1 MNIPNKSREELANEL
16 EKSRKRI
23 SSLEEENL
31 KLRNDK
37 ERVFS
42 SFERFI
48 SQTALDFLELP
59 LEFDIYQFIGEK
71 IGKLIGEGFVI
82 ISTYTHD
89 GDTFKVKNIAGNPL
103 KIKLL
108 RDNFP
113 EKDLN
118 DFTVQWDL
126 LTEKGKEALSKNLLY
141 QVNGGLFEILGGPVP
156 ENDCQ
161 ELEKLLKIGEIY
173 VIGFKWDERIYGSA
187 SIFLDVGDV
196 LDSSALQTLVNL
208 SSVALKNRTAEE
220 ALCDSEKKFRN
231 LFNNAN
237 DAIFLHKL
245 TEDGISGNFVEINS
259 IASQIL
265 GYTHEELLQM
275 SPKDIEDLESF
286 VGSNHM
292 KDLAKKDKITFETA
306 LVSNDGVKIPVE
318 ISTHI
323 FTLNQDKLSLSIA
336 RDITERKKMEE
347 KLQISLEEKEMLL
360 REIHHRVKNN
370 LMIISS
376 LLNLQ
381 SRYIKDKEVLD
392 VFKDSQNRAR
402 SMALIHDRLYQSSHL
417 KSIDIGDYIRTL
429 ASALFRTYA
438 TDFDRINLNF
448 NVEEVMIDINTMI
461 PVGLIVNELLS
472 NCLKH
477 AFPNDRSGQIDIG
490 FHYNHPKYRLT
501 VTDNGV
507 GFPENIDYKNTKS
520 LGLRLVNI
528 LTDQI
533 DGNIE
538 LKRDEGT
545 QFSIE
550 FEEKKYTYK

>member
-1 MNIPNKSREELANEL
+1 MNIPNKSREQLANEL
-16 EKSRKRI
+16 EDSLKKI
-23 SSLEEENL
+23 SSLEGENF
-31 KLRNDK
+31 KLRNDRK
-37 ERVFS
+37 RLLP
-42 SFERFI
+42 SFETFI
-48 SQTALDFLELP
+48 SETALDLLELP

-71 IGKLIGEGFVI
+71 IAKLIGEGFVI
-82 ISTYTHD
+82 ISTHNPD
-89 GDTFKVKNIAGNPL
+89 LNTFKVKNITGNPI

-108 RDNFP
+108 QDNFP

-118 DFTVQWDL
+118 DFTVQWKI
-126 LTEKGKEALSKNLLY
+126 LTKMGNEALSKNQLY
-141 QVNGGLFEILGGPVP
+141 RVHGGLFEILEGNVP
-156 ENDCQ
+156 EDQCQ
-161 ELEKLLKIGEIY
+161 ELEKLLNIGEIY

-187 SIFLDVGDV
+187 SIFLDVDDV

-220 ALCDSEKKFRN
+220 ALRDSEEKFRN

-245 TEDGISGNFVEINS
+245 TEDGISGNFVEINP

-265 GYTHEELLQM
+265 GYTHEELLEM

-286 VGSNHM
+286 SGSQHM
-292 KDLAKKDKITFETA
+292 RDLAKNKITFETA
-306 LVSNDGVKIPVE
+306 LISKEGVRIPVE

-347 KLQISLEEKEMLL
+347 KIQLSLEEKEMLL

-381 SRYIKDKEVLD
+381 SRYIKDKEILS
-392 VFKDSQNRAR
+392 VFRDSQNRAR

-429 ASALFRTYA
+429 ASDLFRTYA
-438 TDFDRINLNF
+438 TDSERIRLNF
-448 NVEEVMIDINTMI
+448 NVEEAMIDINTMI

-533 DGNIE
+533 DGDIE

>member
-1 MNIPNKSREELANEL
+1 MNIHNKSREHLANEL
-16 EKSRKRI
+16 EESLKRI
-23 SSLEEENL
+23 SSLEEENF

-37 ERVFS
+37 KRLFP
-42 SFERFI
+42 SFETFI
-48 SQTALDFLELP
+48 SDTALDFLELP

-71 IGKLIGEGFVI
+71 IEKLIGEGFVI
-82 ISTYTHD
+82 ISTYNPYLN
-89 GDTFKVKNIAGNPL
+89 TFKVKNVAGNPL
-103 KIKLL
+103 KIKILQ
-108 RDNFP
+108 DNFP
-113 EKDLN
+113 DKDLN
-118 DFTVQWDL
+118 DFTIQCSS
-126 LTEKGKEALSKNLLY
+126 LTKKGKGAILKNQPY
-141 QVNGGLFEILGGPVP
+141 RVNGGIFEILGGNVP
-156 ENDCQ
+156 ENQCQ
-161 ELEKLLKIGEIY
+161 ELEKLLNIGEIY
-173 VIGFKWDERIYGSA
+173 VTGFKWDERMYGSA
-187 SIFLDVGDV
+187 SIFLDVNDV
-196 LDSSALQTLVNL
+196 LDSSALQTMVNL
-208 SSVALKNRTAEE
+208 SSVALKNRGAEE
-220 ALCDSEKKFRN
+220 ALRDSEEKFRN

-245 TEDGISGNFVEINS
+245 TEDGISGNFVEVNS

-265 GYTHEELLQM
+265 GYTHEELLEM

-286 VGSNHM
+286 TGSNHM
-292 KDLAKKDKITFETA
+292 RDLDENDKITFETV
-306 LVSNDGVKIPVE
+306 LISKDGVKIPVE

-323 FTLNQDKLSLSIA
+323 FTLKEDKLSLSIA
-336 RDITERKKMEE
+336 RDITERNKMKE
-347 KLQISLEEKEMLL
+347 KIQLSLEEKEMLL

-381 SRYIKDKEVLD
+381 SRYIKDEEVLN

-417 KSIDIGDYIRTL
+417 KNIDIGEYIQTL
-429 ASALFRTYA
+429 ASDLFRTYA
-438 TDFDRINLNF
+438 TDPDRVKLKF

-461 PVGLIVNELLS
+461 PLGLIVNELLS

-490 FHYNHPKYRLT
+490 FHHNHPKYRLT

-538 LKRDEGT
+538 LKRDKGT
-545 QFSIE
+545 EFTIE

>member
-1 MNIPNKSREELANEL
+1 MNIPHKSREQLVNEL
-16 EKSRKRI
+16 ETALEKI
-23 SSLEEENL
+23 SLLEEENL
-31 KLRNDK
+31 R
-37 ERVFS
+37 
-42 SFERFI
+42 
-48 SQTALDFLELP
+48 
-59 LEFDIYQFIGEK
+59 
-71 IGKLIGEGFVI
+71 
-82 ISTYTHD
+82 
-89 GDTFKVKNIAGNPL
+89 
-103 KIKLL
+103 
-108 RDNFP
+108 
-113 EKDLN
+113 
-118 DFTVQWDL
+118 
-126 LTEKGKEALSKNLLY
+126 
-141 QVNGGLFEILGGPVP
+141 
-156 ENDCQ
+156 
-161 ELEKLLKIGEIY
+161 
-173 VIGFKWDERIYGSA
+173 
-187 SIFLDVGDV
+187 
-196 LDSSALQTLVNL
+196 
-208 SSVALKNRTAEE
+208 LKNAEE
-220 ALCDSEKKFRN
+220 ALRDGEEKFRN

-245 TEDGISGNFVEINS
+245 TDDGVSGNFVEINT

-265 GYTHEELLQM
+265 GYTHEELLEM

-286 VGSNHM
+286 TGSHHM
-292 KDLAKKDKITFETA
+292 RDLAKKDKITFETA
-306 LVSNDGVKIPVE
+306 LISKDGVKIPVE
-318 ISTHI
+318 ISAHI

-438 TDFDRINLNF
+438 TDSERINLNF
-448 NVEEVMIDINTMI
+448 NVEDVMIDINTMI

-490 FHYNHPKYRLT
+490 FHYKHPKYRLT

-533 DGNIE
+533 DGDIE

>member
-1 MNIPNKSREELANEL
+1 MNGYMA
-16 EKSRKRI
+16 
-23 SSLEEENL
+23 
-31 KLRNDK
+31 
-37 ERVFS
+37 
-42 SFERFI
+42 
-48 SQTALDFLELP
+48 
-59 LEFDIYQFIGEK
+59 
-71 IGKLIGEGFVI
+71 
-82 ISTYTHD
+82 
-89 GDTFKVKNIAGNPL
+89 
-103 KIKLL
+103 
-108 RDNFP
+108 
-113 EKDLN
+113 
-118 DFTVQWDL
+118 
-126 LTEKGKEALSKNLLY
+126 
-141 QVNGGLFEILGGPVP
+141 VP
-156 ENDCQ
+156 A
-161 ELEKLLKIGEIY
+161 Y
-173 VIGFKWDERIYGSA
+173 
-187 SIFLDVGDV
+187 LDVNDV
-196 LDSSALQTLVNL
+196 LDSSALQTMVNL
-208 SSVALKNRTAEE
+208 SSVALKNRGAEE
-220 ALCDSEKKFRN
+220 ALRDSEEKFRN

-245 TEDGISGNFVEINS
+245 TEDGISGNFVEVNS

-265 GYTHEELLQM
+265 GYTHEELLEM

-286 VGSNHM
+286 TGSNHM
-292 KDLAKKDKITFETA
+292 RDLDENDKITFETV
-306 LVSNDGVKIPVE
+306 LISKDGVKIPVE

-323 FTLNQDKLSLSIA
+323 FTLKKDKLSLSIA
-336 RDITERKKMEE
+336 RDITERNKMKE
-347 KLQISLEEKEMLL
+347 KIQLSLEEKEMLL

-381 SRYIKDKEVLD
+381 SRYIKDEEVLN

-417 KSIDIGDYIRTL
+417 KNIDIGEYIQTL
-429 ASALFRTYA
+429 ASDLFRTYA
-438 TDFDRINLNF
+438 TDPDRVKLKF

-461 PVGLIVNELLS
+461 PLGLIVNELLS

-490 FHYNHPKYRLT
+490 FHHNHPKYRLT

-538 LKRDEGT
+538 LKRDKGT
-545 QFSIE
+545 EFTIE